1 VPSKKRG
8 LHEHVPMGQ
17 AMQLVKSRIE
27 QIEELGQPIESP
39 RPPPPL
45 TTKRPSPSQPRAP
58 TQGDEDP
65 YKPEEYEVEIF
76 KLMEE
81 TINGRKKS
89 ARFTVL
95 DNAIDVIRQQIDI
108 YGYAIYTLLYRYSYG
123 YGRSTCA
130 LSYGQVAKELKISSK
145 KAELVLADLESRE
158 LVEVIFPPFKKLRGK
173 VYKVK
178 LPREYVRDNEGRLAA
193 FKAFQELRQM
203 GLL

>member
-1 VPSKKRG
+1 
-8 LHEHVPMGQ
+8 
-17 AMQLVKSRIE
+17 
-27 QIEELGQPIESP
+27 
-39 RPPPPL
+39 
-45 TTKRPSPSQPRAP
+45 
-58 TQGDEDP
+58 
-65 YKPEEYEVEIF
+65 
-76 KLMEE
+76 MEE

>member
-1 VPSKKRG
+1 MPPKKRG

-27 QIEELGQPIESP
+27 QIEELEQPIESP

-45 TTKRPSPSQPRAP
+45 TVKRPSPSRPRSPA
-58 TQGDEDP
+58 QGDEDP

-81 TINGRKKS
+81 TIDGRKKS

-95 DNAIDVIRQQIDI
+95 DNAIDVIRQQLDI

>member
-1 VPSKKRG
+1 
-8 LHEHVPMGQ
+8 MGQ

-27 QIEELGQPIESP
+27 QIEELEQPIEGP

-45 TTKRPSPSQPRAP
+45 TAKRHLSSRPRAP
-58 TQGDEDP
+58 VQGDKDP

-81 TINGRKKS
+81 TIDGRKKS

-95 DNAIDVIRQQIDI
+95 DNAIDVIRQQLDI

-173 VYKVK
+173 VYKVT
-178 LPREYVRDNEGRLAA
+178 LPREYVRNNEGRLAA